1 MKIVINELAQN
12 MELPVH
18 TIERENN
25 VIFEGTHRIQPT
37 KNANIRWSH
46 TSFYINKMFYN
57 QYQTKAV
64 NFTMKGEIMHSDY
77 SVPKGLF
84 DMLDNTMK
92 EQSRHIKSITKF
104 NDTNLMEMAKIIQDL
119 HYKAPY
125 VSSEYHRKFYKYSI
139 PIIIAS
145 TGMIMIYL
153 AIKAGYRSI
162 RWSYLE
168 LKYKLSNCTCCCKEE
183 DNASEY

>member
-1 MKIVINELAQN
+1 MKIVINEVAQN
-12 MELPVH
+12 MELPGY

-84 DMLDNTMK
+84 ECWTIQWRNKASTSSQLQN
-92 EQSRHIKSITKF
+92 F
-104 NDTNLMEMAKIIQDL
+104 NDTYLMEMAKIIQDL

-125 VSSEYHRKFYKYSI
+125 VSSEYQRKFYKYSI
-139 PIIIAS
+139 PILIAS